1 MQIQN
6 SKHIN
11 FLTTLIIVISIC
23 SMAFGVFRGEVP
35 VVFEKA
41 VNICLECI
49 GIG

>member
-1 MQIQN
+1 MTRQKRQAWCG
-6 SKHIN
+6 
-11 FLTTLIIVISIC
+11 IC
-23 SMAFGVFRGEVP
+23 AAALGLAMMLYGASRGEVQ